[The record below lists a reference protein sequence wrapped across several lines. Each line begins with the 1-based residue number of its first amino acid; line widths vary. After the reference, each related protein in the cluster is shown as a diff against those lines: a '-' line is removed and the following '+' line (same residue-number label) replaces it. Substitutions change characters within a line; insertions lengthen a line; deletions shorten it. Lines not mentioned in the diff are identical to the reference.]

1 MATEEQ
7 VRDFRDK
14 MRELM
19 TAYNEI
25 HRKWTNNI
33 YSPAFQKQYA
43 TLLKKEEEGERMF
56 QDITGLRSP
65 INFITECDE
74 HMLLESW
81 CREILNEYD
90 NN

>member
-33 YSPAFQKQYA
+33 YSPA
-43 TLLKKEEEGERMF
+43 LLKKEEEGERMF